1 METKSVEIE
10 LTEEE
15 LAELLRD
22 LPYILAELMREVAE
36 TINKYPKMDSV

>member
-1 METKSVEIE
+1 MERESVDID

-22 LPYILAELMREVAE
+22 LPDIIAALAREVGDD
-36 TINKYPKMDSV
+36 N